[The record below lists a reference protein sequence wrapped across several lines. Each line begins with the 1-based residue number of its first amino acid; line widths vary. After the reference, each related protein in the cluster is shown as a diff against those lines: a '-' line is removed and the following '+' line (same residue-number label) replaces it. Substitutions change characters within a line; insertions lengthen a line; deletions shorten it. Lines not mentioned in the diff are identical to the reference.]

1 MSSWQEILDFIK
13 SIPSTT
19 CGGSQ
24 PQFLYDLSKA
34 TKGRGEIV
42 EIGTHVGRSAIALA
56 YAQKE
61 KGEEKGG
68 RPINTIDVNR
78 HPQLDGHLEQAGVAD
93 FVNVT
98 VSPSTIAAKDWDKPI
113 ELLWIDADHSRWGLR
128 ADIKA
133 WRDHVIEGGVV
144 AFHDYPGVDSSQTV
158 AWPIARLMLRDPLH
172 WRVVSDRDHGS
183 IIAFERIPPDRRYAG
198 KPSLP
203 QRRKWAYREFRAWVV
218 LHAPGV
224 YAAARR
230 RSKDKSA

>member
-1 MSSWQEILDFIK
+1 VSSWQEVSSFIK

-19 CGGSQ
+19 CGGTQ
-24 PQFLYDLSKA
+24 PQFLYELSRD
-34 TKGRGEIV
+34 TKGRGAIV

-56 YAQKE
+56 FAQKE
-61 KGEEKGG
+61 KGEGGG

-78 HPQLDGHLEQAGVAD
+78 HPKLDGHLAQAGVTD
-93 FVNVT
+93 YVKVT
-98 VSPSTIAAKDWDKPI
+98 VSPSTIAAKDWAEPI

-133 WRDHVIEGGVV
+133 WRDHVIEGGIV
-144 AFHDYPGVDSSQTV
+144 AFHDYPGVDSSKTV
-158 AWPIARLMLRDPLH
+158 AWPIARLMLKDPLN

-183 IIAFERIPPDRRYAG
+183 IIAFERISPDMRYAG
-198 KPSLP
+198 TPSIR
-203 QRRKWAYREFRAWVV
+203 QRCKWAYREFRAWVV

-230 RSKDKSA
+230 RGESKSD